1 MNARKKIVCLIAAAF
16 MFIGGVLCFVG
27 YLAAGANLNNM
38 NPNPTTKKSYEYSDS
53 VTSLDLTN
61 GDYILKTSGD
71 DKIHV
76 ETIETEYITY
86 EIKTENGLLKIKQ
99 TDSRPWYKMIMALNL
114 GWDMPK
120 ATVSI
125 PEGSYKTI
133 NVTSG
138 SGDLTIDSG
147 VSAEKAKLNCT
158 SGDITVNG
166 TFGELTVTSSS
177 GDISVKGTV
186 TENLSVS
193 TSSGDISV
201 KGTVT
206 ENLSVSTSSGDV
218 TLNLSETAT
227 GSISAKS
234 SSGDITANDAVC
246 GEELTLISTS
256 GDILFNR
263 CDANTVTLK
272 TTSGDIVGS
281 LLSGKTF
288 SARTSSGDIRIPE
301 DEAGGSCTAN
311 TRSGDIIISIK

>member
-1 MNARKKIVCLIAAAF
+1 MNARKKIVCLIAAVF

-27 YLAAGANLNNM
+27 YLAAGSNLNNM
-38 NPNPTTKKSYEYSDS
+38 NPNPTTKKSYDYSDS

-99 TDSRPWYKMIMALNL
+99 TDSRPWYKTIMALNL

-147 VSAEKAKLNCT
+147 VSAEKANLNCT

-166 TFGELTVTSSS
+166 TFGELTVTS
-177 GDISVKGTV
+177 
-186 TENLSVS
+186 
-193 TSSGDISV
+193 SSGDISV